1 MYVYELSE
9 YQVYQLKSID
19 PALGGNWKTIL
30 ISILPQLDIPSRKS
44 VYEKIL
50 SKRNISPNFTY
61 IIPDDLRSLL
71 SKTAIRHRELKAI
84 AIQML
89 KFIESKPDSYDAIE
103 LADKVEAMIDYLNR
117 IHIGDH
123 ILDQKS
129 RESIKK
135 AFLYDLAFWIDN
147 VNLIVQPGIRH
158 LNTDIVK
165 TYFKEVFIKQK
176 IQGRDFRAWD
186 STDIDF
192 QEQDKLPDI
201 IKREAKR
208 KKFFVIESERYWFLI
223 GIADKSRQ
231 NPYSIKRFLHE
242 DGGSNDLFVYLTHV
256 VIRKELIDEERY
268 IRHVKY
274 CTSRLYTLD
283 AGVSDTIIK
292 FIAEAQHLCKTQII
306 PLLKKELKKDGEET
320 EYHISKRMNDYEHQ
334 ITISILN
341 KLPNIINN
349 AVTDS
354 DDR

>member
-117 IHIGDH
+117 IDIGDH

-147 VNLIVQPGIRH
+147 VNLIVQPGIR
-158 LNTDIVK
+158 
-165 TYFKEVFIKQK
+165 
-176 IQGRDFRAWD
+176 
-186 STDIDF
+186 
-192 QEQDKLPDI
+192 P
-201 IKREAKR
+201 
-208 KKFFVIESERYWFLI
+208 
-223 GIADKSRQ
+223 
-231 NPYSIKRFLHE
+231 
-242 DGGSNDLFVYLTHV
+242 
-256 VIRKELIDEERY
+256 
-268 IRHVKY
+268 
-274 CTSRLYTLD
+274 
-283 AGVSDTIIK
+283 
-292 FIAEAQHLCKTQII
+292 
-306 PLLKKELKKDGEET
+306 
-320 EYHISKRMNDYEHQ
+320 
-334 ITISILN
+334 
-341 KLPNIINN
+341 
-349 AVTDS
+349 
-354 DDR
+354 